1 VKRFIR
7 TASLAIAGAAGV
19 YGLGLL
25 AINLY
30 VQSAGTQLRIREAV
44 SESIGL
50 PISVFRISFTPWGG
64 FVFQDVTIGNPSAGV
79 PLVKAERLTVA
90 CDFFP
95 FFHRKV
101 AIKQVALQHVEINV
115 PIATPESV
123 AELEDDTDQSD
134 SDFAPVPR
142 STTSPP
148 PVLAAP
154 AESPAAPA
162 PSGHRPLKFRIP
174 LPHHF
179 WVEIKKFK
187 VLDGSIYLLGPDGS
201 PAVTL
206 RGVECFLRFQRGDY
220 DGEVHAEA
228 ASLGDS
234 LSLEDIRSPVKCT
247 AGDLDLERIHG
258 TLSGGE
264 VQGSFHL
271 DLAKPQFPYQL
282 ALQILGVDVN
292 DITAR
297 TGGFLDRAHGTL
309 QGSFQ
314 LAGLISDPSQNTG
327 QGELEI
333 KAGYL
338 DQHPMLQEIGRWTQ
352 IDELRRLEL
361 EEAASHFRVVGRNIR
376 VDSIRLISK
385 NCQINLSGTVEG
397 VRNLALTGRLTVT
410 QFLSQKIPSELEENF
425 VPSQDGQGRS
435 LDFQVTGSI
444 LKPQTDLFQRIIGNG
459 RNLLKRFLRSERH
472 DRPHVPESSDS
483 HSDVNPNNS

>member
-1 VKRFIR
+1 MKHFIR
-7 TASLAIAGAAGV
+7 TTSLAIAGVAGV
-19 YGLGLL
+19 YALGLL

-30 VQSAGTQLRIREAV
+30 VQSAGTQLRIRQAV

-50 PISVFRISFTPWGG
+50 PISVFRITFTPWGD
-64 FVFQDVTIGNPSAGV
+64 FVFEDVTIGNPSAGV
-79 PLVKAERLTVA
+79 PLAKAERLTVA

-101 AIKQVALQHVEINV
+101 AIKQVALQHVEINI
-115 PIATPESV
+115 PIATPESF
-123 AELEDDTDQSD
+123 ADLNDYIDQSD
-134 SDFAPVPR
+134 SDFGPAPAP
-142 STTSPP
+142 TTSSPSALAPP
-148 PVLAAP
+148 PAP
-154 AESPAAPA
+154 PAAPA
-162 PSGHRPLKFRIP
+162 PSAHRSLKFRIP

-179 WVEIKKFK
+179 WAEIKKFK
-187 VLDGSIYLLGPDGS
+187 VVDGSIFLIGPDGS

-206 RGVECFLRFQRGDY
+206 RGVECFLHFQRGDY
-220 DGEVHAEA
+220 AGEVHAEA

-234 LSLEDIRSPVKCT
+234 LNLEDLRSPVKCT
-247 AGDLDLERIHG
+247 AGDLDLEQIHG

-271 DLAKPQFPYQL
+271 DLTKPQFPYQF
-282 ALQILGVDVN
+282 ALQLLGVDIN

-309 QGSFQ
+309 KGSFR

-338 DQHPMLQEIGRWTQ
+338 DQYPMLQEIGRWTQ

-361 EEAASHFRVVGRNIR
+361 EQAASHFRVVGPNIR
-376 VDSIRLISK
+376 VDSIRLSSK
-385 NCQINLSGTVEG
+385 NCQINLWGTVEG
-397 VRNLALTGRLTVT
+397 ARNLALTGRLTVT

-425 VPSQDGQGRS
+425 VPSQDGRVRT

-444 LKPQTDLFQRIIGNG
+444 LKPQTDLFERIIGD
-459 RNLLKRFLRSERH
+459 RRKLLKRFLRSERR
-472 DRPHVPESSDS
+472 DRPRPPEPSDS
-483 HSDVNPNNS
+483 HSDVTPNNN